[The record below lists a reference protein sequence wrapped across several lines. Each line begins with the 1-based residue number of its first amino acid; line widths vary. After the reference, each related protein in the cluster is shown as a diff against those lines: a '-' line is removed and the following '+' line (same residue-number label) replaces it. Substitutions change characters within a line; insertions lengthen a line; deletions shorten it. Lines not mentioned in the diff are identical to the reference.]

1 MRKLLPLA
9 AAVLAL
15 GAGQALAFGTDPIAP
30 PVPDHVRMARYS
42 DTASQPYA
50 MNYSDEAAQ
59 TLGMKDGR
67 WEAFKSDTPGMPNFN
82 AGIDGGRPM
91 LRLQW
96 R

>member
-1 MRKLLPLA
+1 MTRIRLLLA
-9 AAVLAL
+9 VSLLAT
-15 GAGQALAFGTDPIAP
+15 GPAYAFGGLDLPQ
-30 PVPDHVRMARYS
+30 PVPDHVREARYAEAKS
-42 DTASQPYA
+42 PYA
-50 MNYSDEAAQ
+50 MSYSDEAAQ

-82 AGIDGGRPM
+82 AGVDGGRPM

>member
-1 MRKLLPLA
+1 MRNLLPLA

-15 GAGQALAFGTDPIAP
+15 GATQALAFGTDPTP
-30 PVPDHVRMARYS
+30 QLVPDHVRMARYNDS
-42 DTASQPYA
+42 ASQPYA

-67 WEAFKSDTPGMPNFN
+67 WEAFKSDTPGTPSFN
-82 AGIDGGRPM
+82 AGVDGGRPM